1 MAGEIDNAIR
11 DNATAPASISA
22 DGRTVTE
29 HSLPDQIAAAEFL
42 AAQTASPLRVA
53 RVLSPSGSR
62 CHPQAI
68 H

>member
-29 HSLPDQIAAAEFL
+29 HSLPDQIAAAKFL
-42 AAQTASPLRVA
+42 DAKEALASPTFGMRFA
-53 RVLSPSGSR
+53 RIVPPGV
-62 CHPQAI
+62 Q
-68 H
+68 

>member
-29 HSLPDQIAAAEFL
+29 HSLPDQIAAAKFL
-42 AAQTASPLRVA
+42 AAQTAVA
-53 RVLSPSGSR
+53 GPTLGLWFGKIVPPGVT
-62 CHPQAI
+62 Q
-68 H
+68 